1 MADPKEQPQ
10 DTLVADNKPELD
22 AAAAAKKAAK
32 EAKQKEKQAAKL
44 AKFQAKQAK
53 LNEAKKA
60 AGDSNNAEKKKKKES
75 KTSTPVFVNKTPK
88 GEKKDMSDPMAN
100 AYDPRAVESAWY
112 DWWVKEGLFKP
123 EFGPDG
129 KPKPEGTFVIPA
141 PPPNITGSLHI
152 GHALT
157 VAIQDALIRWQRM
170 LGKTVLFNPGT
181 DHAGISCQSVV
192 EKMLW
197 KQSKI
202 TRHDLGREKF
212 VEKVWEWK
220 ELYGNKIHTQF
231 ERLGASFDWD
241 RAVFTMDPVGISHC
255 FFQGNLLSF
264 RNVTML

>member
-1 MADPKEQPQ
+1 
-10 DTLVADNKPELD
+10 
-22 AAAAAKKAAK
+22 
-32 EAKQKEKQAAKL
+32 
-44 AKFQAKQAK
+44 
-53 LNEAKKA
+53 
-60 AGDSNNAEKKKKKES
+60 
-75 KTSTPVFVNKTPK
+75 
-88 GEKKDMSDPMAN
+88 
-100 AYDPRAVESAWY
+100 
-112 DWWVKEGLFKP
+112 
-123 EFGPDG
+123 
-129 KPKPEGTFVIPA
+129 
-141 PPPNITGSLHI
+141 
-152 GHALT
+152 
-157 VAIQDALIRWQRM
+157 M

-255 FFQGNLLSF
+255 FFQSNLLSF
-264 RNVTML
+264 RNATML